1 MSTTTPDWLPDLLAI
16 RTANPGQPPSLYG
29 YLMAN
34 HGIATDGRTVKA
46 LLKAWD
52 ANPPKTVSNHPG

>member
-1 MSTTTPDWLPDLLAI
+1 MSTTTPEWLPQLLAL
-16 RTANPGQPPSLYG
+16 RTAQPGEPPSLYG

-34 HGIATDGRTVKA
+34 HGIATDGREVKA

-52 ANPPKTVSNHPG
+52 AQHPPATA